1 MARSVTINGV
11 PFSIGNKKL
20 PDGTA
25 IFNMNPAKTCP
36 SMALGLCQCAGKCYA
51 FKAER
56 LYPQVLP
63 FRERQQKAFLELSP
77 AVIANA
83 IYFGGTKKQPITC
96 FRFSEAGDFANQ
108 AAVDK
113 MTEVCKLL
121 KAGGI
126 ACYGYT
132 ARKDLDFTELK
143 KFATVQGSGFMVS
156 NNFKFIP
163 KGGTTEGCDVTCAGD
178 CRICSICWEGKQGL
192 VIASPEH

>member
-1 MARSVTINGV
+1 V
-11 PFSIGNKKL
+11 
-20 PDGTA
+20 
-25 IFNMNPAKTCP
+25 
-36 SMALGLCQCAGKCYA
+36 
-51 FKAER
+51 
-56 LYPQVLP
+56 
-63 FRERQQKAFLELSP
+63 SP
-77 AVIANA
+77 AAFANA
-83 IYFGGTKKQPITC
+83 IYFGGTKNNPIKQ

-113 MTEVCKLL
+113 MAEICKLL

-143 KFATVQGSGFMVS
+143 EVATIQGSGFMVS

-163 KGGTTEGCDVTCAGD
+163 KGEKAEGCDVTCAGD

-192 VIASPEH
+192 TIASPEH